1 MTERAPGPTDNG
13 NVPDARRRGSSL
25 TLARAVRVLADGGV
39 VAHALEGVWG
49 LACDPFEAG
58 AVARVLRMK
67 GRPVSKGL
75 IVIAASPEPFSE
87 ELGTLP
93 RRARDAVLASWPGAE
108 TWVVPNRSF
117 PAWITGGAPTVAVRV
132 PAHAQARALA
142 ERFDGPLVSTSA
154 NFSGWPPARSELTVR
169 KHFGRTVDCVLP
181 GATAG
186 RRGPSRIRVA
196 ASGAELR

>member
-1 MTERAPGPTDNG
+1 MTAADPTDNG

-25 TLARAVRVLADGGV
+25 ALAHAARILDAGGV

-67 GRPVSKGL
+67 RRPVSKGL
-75 IVIAASPEPFSE
+75 IVIAASPEPFSD
-87 ELGTLP
+87 ELRGLSPTVC
-93 RRARDAVLASWPGAE
+93 ATVLASWPGAE

-117 PAWITGGAPTVAVRV
+117 PAWITGGAPTVAIRV
-132 PAHAQARALA
+132 PAHAQARTLA
-142 ERFDGPLVSTSA
+142 ERFGGPLVSTSA

-181 GATAG
+181 GATTG

-196 ASGAELR
+196 GSGAELR

>member
-1 MTERAPGPTDNG
+1 MKT
-13 NVPDARRRGSSL
+13 VPRLA
-25 TLARAVRVLADGGV
+25 LARAVRVLEEGGV

-67 GRPVSKGL
+67 RRPASKGL

-87 ELGTLP
+87 ELRGLSGT
-93 RRARDAVLASWPGAE
+93 ARETVLASWPGAE

-117 PAWITGGAPTVAVRV
+117 PAWITGGAPTVAIRV

-142 ERFDGPLVSTSA
+142 ERFGGPLVSTSA
-154 NFSGWPPARSELTVR
+154 NFSGWPPARSELAVR